1 MNAYILDAVRTPRG
15 AAKKS
20 GSLRDVKPVD
30 LLAQLLVALRERNQ
44 LDTSRV
50 DDIVLGCVTQIKDQG
65 ANLAKI
71 GSLYAGWP
79 ESVSGVTLNRFC
91 ASGLD
96 AIGYA
101 ALKVAAGMEDLVVAG
116 GVESV
121 SRTPMFADEG
131 AWFADPEVSE
141 AVRFVPMVVSADIMA
156 TLEGFEREEL
166 DLLAVQS
173 HQRAARAE
181 LEHRFSRSK
190 IPVRTK
196 DGNLLLDRDELIRE
210 DTTVESLAKL
220 EPSVPKMGGIG
231 RAQAWIQQAYPS
243 ASEIIHLHHSGN
255 SPSLADGASL
265 LLIGN
270 EHAARA
276 GSYRPRARIV
286 AIANTASDPLLL
298 GGGQRATE
306 KVLAKAGLQS
316 RDIDLFEVN
325 EAFAATLL
333 KYQRDLQIEP
343 DRLNPYGGAI
353 AMGHALGATGGIL
366 VATLLDALEDRG
378 LNRGLVAISGGA
390 GIGTAMIVERC

>member
-1 MNAYILDAVRTPRG
+1 MDAYLLDAVRTPRG

-20 GSLRDVKPVD
+20 GSLRDVKPVE
-30 LLAQLLVALRERNQ
+30 LLVQLLDALRERNQ
-44 LDTSRV
+44 LETGRV

-71 GSLYAGWP
+71 GALYAGWP
-79 ESVSGVTLNRFC
+79 DSVSGVTLNRFC

-101 ALKVAAGMEDLVVAG
+101 ALKVHSGMEDLVVAG

-141 AVRFVPMVVSADIMA
+141 AVHFVQMVLSADVLA
-156 TLEGFEREEL
+156 TLERFGREEL
-166 DLLAVQS
+166 DQLAVQS

-181 LEHRFSRSK
+181 LEHRFSRSLVS
-190 IPVRTK
+190 VRGR
-196 DGNLLLDRDELIRE
+196 DGSVLLERDELIRAHS
-210 DTTVESLAKL
+210 TIESLAQL

-231 RAQAWIQQAYPS
+231 KAQAWIEEAYPGI
-243 ASEIIHLHHSGN
+243 AEIVHLHHSGN

-270 EHAARA
+270 EQAAA
-276 GSYRPRARIV
+276 AYQPRARIV
-286 AIANTASDPLLL
+286 AVANTASDPLLL
-298 GGGQRATE
+298 GGGKRATE
-306 KVLAKAGLQS
+306 KVLAKAGMQP

-333 KYQRDLQIEP
+333 QYQRDMSIEP
-343 DRLNPYGGAI
+343 ERINPYGGAI
-353 AMGHALGATGGIL
+353 AMGHALGATGGML
-366 VATLLDALEDRG
+366 VATLLDALEEHG
-378 LNRGLVAISGGA
+378 LKRGLVAISGGA
-390 GIGTAMIVERC
+390 GIGTAMIIERC